1 MYIIIV
7 NAMNALEVK
16 ELADTVAIV
25 EPSLLMALTVME
37 YLLSSLSPVRVCD
50 LAEPAVMASARCAPG
65 GAEHLLT
72 V

>member
-1 MYIIIV
+1 
-7 NAMNALEVK
+7 MNSPEVMV
-16 ELADTVAIV
+16 LADTVASL

-37 YLLSSLSPVRVCD
+37 WLLSSLSPVRVCD
-50 LAEPAVMASARCAPG
+50 LVEPAVMVSVCCAPG